1 MKPLPTITTEKYI
14 GVNKLMNW
22 CIKQLKDTND
32 SIHWK
37 KRIDFLAELRR
48 GQFYNETQKEQYNSI
63 RVEYLYFLSIQRD
76 NKSSVSMTN
85 KL

>member
-1 MKPLPTITTEKYI
+1 MRPLSTITTEKYL

-32 SIHWK
+32 SIHWR

-48 GQFYNETQKEQYNSI
+48 GQFYNEDQKEQYNRI
-63 RVEYLYFLSIQRD
+63 RDEYLDFKFINRD
-76 NKSSVSMTN
+76 NKSSVSMIN